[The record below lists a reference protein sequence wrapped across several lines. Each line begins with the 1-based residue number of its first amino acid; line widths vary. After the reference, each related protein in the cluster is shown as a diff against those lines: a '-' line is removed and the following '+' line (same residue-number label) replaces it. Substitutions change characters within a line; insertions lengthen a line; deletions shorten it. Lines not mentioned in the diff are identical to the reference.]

1 MSGVGARAWAISR
14 GGRKRSPASFYLNW
28 RAAGLAKR
36 PHRGHYAAPYMRHCE
51 DAGGHVEVSWAL
63 EEHPEKTERRA
74 AEARLIRLHREVVGV
89 DPPIQRSGRATVR
102 DITGQPDDTPGM
114 MIMGYICP
122 NCGERLPED
131 TSCPCTMGPDDKDE
145 EEEAGRLIRGPLT
158 AEIADVGSPVRQ
170 FLSDRFTS
178 GLRAL
183 QRRYREDALPLA
195 VPGRA
200 VGGGQP
206 RDAEDGGRLAARFLL
221 YLRPSLKLAAVGAA
235 LSGPPSAGPWD
246 IPAAPVR
253 EPDIG
258 MLAALRKIA
267 GSLGLAAVTGLFI
280 WPRIDD

>member
-1 MSGVGARAWAISR
+1 MSGGRRARLGDLARGTQAQSGKLLSQLA
-14 GGRKRSPASFYLNW
+14 GGRSCQATAPRSL
-28 RAAGLAKR
+28 RR
-36 PHRGHYAAPYMRHCE
+36 PYMRHCE

-114 MIMGYICP
+114 VIMGYICP

-200 VGGGQP
+200 AGGGQP
-206 RDAEDGGRLAARFLL
+206 RDAEDGGRLAVPAVPPAVPEAGRCRRCLVRAAQRRPVGHTRRAREGAG
-221 YLRPSLKLAAVGAA
+221 YWHARRAQEDRRITRPGRCYRPIYLAA
-235 LSGPPSAGPWD
+235 D
-246 IPAAPVR
+246 R
-253 EPDIG
+253 
-258 MLAALRKIA
+258 
-267 GSLGLAAVTGLFI
+267 
-280 WPRIDD
+280 